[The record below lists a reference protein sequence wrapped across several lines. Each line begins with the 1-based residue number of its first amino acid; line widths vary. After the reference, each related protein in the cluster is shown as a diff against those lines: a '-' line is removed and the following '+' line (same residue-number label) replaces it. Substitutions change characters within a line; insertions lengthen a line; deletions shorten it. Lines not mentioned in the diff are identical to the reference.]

1 MDRKIIDRIVVEKEP
16 DFAREAVNFTS
27 EYFAALSEGKEFFDQ
42 ASLVKEERYDED
54 ASVVDERYSQ
64 LLDYLSSI
72 RKAMPH
78 LWQGKEDLLPLFM
91 LNSEN
96 ENYDSFAESLFFNIP
111 SGISLA
117 DLDVEKFTIAAKF
130 ALIDLIQDDLDILA
144 ASPEE
149 LAEIFGDYQTS
160 DLDFEL
166 LIEQVQKLEFTDSQ
180 KIFVL
185 DFFINISD
193 YYEKIIS
200 SLIEVEKLCKLS
212 FEIIRPL
219 FEEKIKNL
227 DSDSGLK
234 HLNEQWLKRFDFEQ
248 ISFRR
253 GEDIH
258 LYVSIVRYNGLWL
271 RYSQNF
277 NQELV
282 IGLGLIFAEMLEVSS
297 KSDQRQLLDQKQLN
311 ALSDNTRYQVIQI
324 LAERPHYA
332 QEIADKLGITAA
344 TLSHHMQILI
354 NALLIKIRTE
364 GRKVFYRLQ
373 TSEIKRLAY
382 SLMSFAEA
390 VERGEHE

>member
-42 ASLVKEERYDED
+42 ASLVKEEHYDED

-72 RKAMPH
+72 RKAMPQ

-96 ENYDSFAESLFFNIP
+96 ENYDSFAESLFLNIP

-149 LAEIFGDYQTS
+149 LAEIFGDYHTS

-185 DFFINISD
+185 DFFIKISD

-219 FEEKIKNL
+219 FEEKIKDL

-253 GEDIH
+253 EEDIH

-354 NALLIKIRTE
+354 NALLINIRTE

>member
-96 ENYDSFAESLFFNIP
+96 ENYDSFAESLFLNIP

-166 LIEQVQKLEFTDSQ
+166 LIEQVQKLEFADSQ

-185 DFFINISD
+185 EFFINISD

-253 GEDIH
+253 EEDIH

-354 NALLIKIRTE
+354 NALLINIRIE

-382 SLMSFAEA
+382 SLTSFAEA

>member
-1 MDRKIIDRIVVEKEP
+1 MDRKIIDRIVVEREP
-16 DFAREAVNFTS
+16 NFAQEAVNFTS

-42 ASLVKEERYDED
+42 VSLQKEERYGED
-54 ASVVDERYSQ
+54 TSVVDERYSE

-72 RKAMPH
+72 RKAMPQ
-78 LWQGKEDLLPLFM
+78 LWRGKEDLLPLFT
-91 LNSEN
+91 LNTEN
-96 ENYDSFAESLFFNIP
+96 ENYDSFAESLFLNIP
-111 SGISLA
+111 SGIALA
-117 DLDVEKFTIAAKF
+117 DLDLEEFTIAAKF

-166 LIEQVQKLEFTDSQ
+166 LIEQVQKLDFTDSQ
-180 KIFVL
+180 KIYVL
-185 DFFINISD
+185 NFFINISD

-200 SLIEVEKLCKLS
+200 SLLEVEKLCKQS
-212 FEIIRPL
+212 FEMIRPL
-219 FEEKIKNL
+219 FEKKIKELN
-227 DSDSGLK
+227 SDSGLR

-248 ISFRR
+248 ISFRCE
-253 GEDIH
+253 EDIH

-277 NQELV
+277 KQELV
-282 IGLGLIFAEMLEVSS
+282 FGLGLLFEEMLEVSS
-297 KSDQRQLLDQKQLN
+297 KSDQRQLLDQKQLS
-311 ALSDNTRYQVIQI
+311 ALADNTRYQVIQI

-354 NALLIKIRTE
+354 NALLINIRTE
-364 GRKVFYRLQ
+364 GRKIFYRLQ
-373 TSEIKRLAY
+373 TSEIKRLAH
-382 SLMSFAEA
+382 SLTSFAEA